1 MVTKFNQKSF
11 NDNDARAR
19 TKAKK
24 MLSQQ
29 FEVKDNA
36 DPYDIDLICLKDNVI
51 KYYVEVEVK
60 NLWVGSNFPWA
71 EINVPTRKEK
81 YFKAHSNSMYI
92 MFNSDLTSCFIIEGK
107 IILESNKVEVS
118 NTRNLTG
125 EYFFKVPYTK
135 VIHHKQI

>member
-1 MVTKFNQKSF
+1 MKTKFSPKSF

-19 TKAKK
+19 AKAKEI
-24 MLSQQ
+24 LSPK
-29 FEVKDNA
+29 FEVQDNA

-81 YFKAHSNSMYI
+81 YFLAHNNSMYI
-92 MFNSDLTSCFIIEGK
+92 MFNSDLTSCFIMNGK
-107 IILESNKVEVS
+107 TILDSPKVEVS